1 MKEFKEEMDLHI
13 IVSTIILLIAI
24 ILSAS
29 AVFYLFAL

>member
-13 IVSTIILLIAI
+13 IMSAIILLIAI